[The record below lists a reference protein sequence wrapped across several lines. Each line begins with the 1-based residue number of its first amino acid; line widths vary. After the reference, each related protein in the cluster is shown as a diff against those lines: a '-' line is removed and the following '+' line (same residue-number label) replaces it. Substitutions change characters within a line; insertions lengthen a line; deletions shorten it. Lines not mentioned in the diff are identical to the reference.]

1 MMETIFLKGS
11 SWYDPRDERLY
22 QIKSIDLL
30 SATFKSID
38 NHANQSSRLLID
50 MLDMVRISESTDAEW
65 FESDCVMFL

>member
-38 NHANQSSRLLID
+38 
-50 MLDMVRISESTDAEW
+50 MVRISESNDAEW